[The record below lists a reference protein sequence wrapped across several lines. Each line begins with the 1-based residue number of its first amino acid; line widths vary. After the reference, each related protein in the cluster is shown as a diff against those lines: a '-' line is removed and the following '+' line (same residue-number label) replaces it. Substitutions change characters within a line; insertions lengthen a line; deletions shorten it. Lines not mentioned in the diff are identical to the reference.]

1 MKLTE
6 QQKERYIEAC
16 KSAICR
22 CLIPNVTKITLNLN
36 NVKRPTLKVFTRGAD
51 DKDEFHC
58 SNGWII
64 VKATRYIDY
73 IESIQLEIHN
83 KETGYMTTLNWNDT
97 NESSK
102 SIINLIAKSICDNTI
117 YPIRYYT

>member
-1 MKLTE
+1 MTKYLPYTMLDAYKDIFDTPLRWSSRSANYDDE
-6 QQKERYIEAC
+6 KVHER
-16 KSAICR
+16 
-22 CLIPNVTKITLNLN
+22 V
-36 NVKRPTLKVFTRGAD
+36 
-51 DKDEFHC
+51 EFHC

-64 VKATRYIDY
+64 IKATRYIDY

-83 KETGYMTTLNWNDT
+83 KETGYMSTLNWNDT

-102 SIINLIAKSICDNTI
+102 SIINLIAKSIRDNTI

>member
-1 MKLTE
+1 MKLVNNMTTSLPYTLLDVYKDIFDTPLQWSSRSANYDDE
-6 QQKERYIEAC
+6 KAHER
-16 KSAICR
+16 
-22 CLIPNVTKITLNLN
+22 V
-36 NVKRPTLKVFTRGAD
+36 
-51 DKDEFHC
+51 EFHC

-83 KETGYMTTLNWNDT
+83 KETGYLTTLNWNDT

-117 YPIRYYT
+117 YHIRYYT

>member
-1 MKLTE
+1 MKLVNNMTTSLPYTLLDVYKDIFDTPLQWSSRSANYGDE
-6 QQKERYIEAC
+6 KVHER
-16 KSAICR
+16 
-22 CLIPNVTKITLNLN
+22 V
-36 NVKRPTLKVFTRGAD
+36 
-51 DKDEFHC
+51 EFHC

-83 KETGYMTTLNWNDT
+83 KETGYMSTLNWTDT
-97 NESSK
+97 HESSK
-102 SIINLIAKSICDNTI
+102 SIINLIAKSIYDNII

>member
-1 MKLTE
+1 MVNNMTKYLPYTMLDAYKDIFDTPLHWSIRTANYDDE
-6 QQKERYIEAC
+6 KAHER
-16 KSAICR
+16 
-22 CLIPNVTKITLNLN
+22 V
-36 NVKRPTLKVFTRGAD
+36 
-51 DKDEFHC
+51 EFYC

-73 IESIQLEIHN
+73 IELIQIEIHN
-83 KETGYMTTLNWNDT
+83 KETGYMSTLNWTDT

-102 SIINLIAKSICDNTI
+102 TIINLIAKSICDNKI

>member
-1 MKLTE
+1 MKMVNNMTKYLPYTLLDAYKDIFDTPLRWSIRSANYDTE
-6 QQKERYIEAC
+6 KAHER
-16 KSAICR
+16 
-22 CLIPNVTKITLNLN
+22 V
-36 NVKRPTLKVFTRGAD
+36 
-51 DKDEFHC
+51 EFHC

-97 NESSK
+97 NKSSK
-102 SIINLIAKSICDNTI
+102 SIINLIAKSIRDNTI

>member
-1 MKLTE
+1 MKLVNNMTKYLPYTLLDVYKDIFDTPLRWSSRSANYDDE
-6 QQKERYIEAC
+6 KAHER
-16 KSAICR
+16 
-22 CLIPNVTKITLNLN
+22 V
-36 NVKRPTLKVFTRGAD
+36 
-51 DKDEFHC
+51 EFHC

-64 VKATRYIDY
+64 IKATRYIDY
-73 IESIQLEIHN
+73 IKSIQLEIHDR
-83 KETGYMTTLNWNDT
+83 ETGYMTTLNWNDT

>member
-1 MKLTE
+1 MKLVNNMTKYLPYTMLDAYKDIFDTPLRWSSRSANYDDE
-6 QQKERYIEAC
+6 KVHER
-16 KSAICR
+16 
-22 CLIPNVTKITLNLN
+22 V
-36 NVKRPTLKVFTRGAD
+36 
-51 DKDEFHC
+51 EFHC

-64 VKATRYIDY
+64 IKATRYIDY

-83 KETGYMTTLNWNDT
+83 KETGYMSTLNWNDT

-102 SIINLIAKSICDNTI
+102 SIINLIAKSIRDNTI

>member
-1 MKLTE
+1 MTKYLPYTMLDAYKDIFDTPLRWSIRSANYDDE
-6 QQKERYIEAC
+6 KAHER
-16 KSAICR
+16 
-22 CLIPNVTKITLNLN
+22 V
-36 NVKRPTLKVFTRGAD
+36 
-51 DKDEFHC
+51 EFHC

-64 VKATRYIDY
+64 IKATRYIDY

-102 SIINLIAKSICDNTI
+102 SIINLIAKSIRDNTI

>member
-1 MKLTE
+1 MTKYLPYTLLDVYKDIFDTPLRWSSRSANYDDE
-6 QQKERYIEAC
+6 KAHER
-16 KSAICR
+16 
-22 CLIPNVTKITLNLN
+22 V
-36 NVKRPTLKVFTRGAD
+36 
-51 DKDEFHC
+51 EFHC

-73 IESIQLEIHN
+73 IELIQLEIHD
-83 KETGYMTTLNWNDT
+83 KETGYMTTLNWTDT

-102 SIINLIAKSICDNTI
+102 SIVKLIAKSIRDNTI

>member
-1 MKLTE
+1 MKMVNNMTKYLPYTLLDAYKDIFDTPLRWSIRSANYDDE
-6 QQKERYIEAC
+6 KAHER
-16 KSAICR
+16 
-22 CLIPNVTKITLNLN
+22 V
-36 NVKRPTLKVFTRGAD
+36 
-51 DKDEFHC
+51 EFHC

-83 KETGYMTTLNWNDT
+83 KETGYMSTLNWNDT

-102 SIINLIAKSICDNTI
+102 SIINLIAKSIRNNTI
-117 YPIRYYT
+117 YNFNIIH

>member
-1 MKLTE
+1 MTNNMTTSLPYTILDVYKDIFDTPLRWSVRIANYDDE
-6 QQKERYIEAC
+6 KAYER
-16 KSAICR
+16 
-22 CLIPNVTKITLNLN
+22 V
-36 NVKRPTLKVFTRGAD
+36 
-51 DKDEFHC
+51 EFHC

-73 IESIQLEIHN
+73 IELIQLEIHN
-83 KETGYMTTLNWNDT
+83 KETGYMTTLNWTDT

-102 SIINLIAKSICDNTI
+102 SIIELIAKSIRDNTI

>member
-1 MKLTE
+1 MKTVNNMAKYLPYTLLDVYKDIFDTPLRWSVRTANYDDE
-6 QQKERYIEAC
+6 KAHER
-16 KSAICR
+16 
-22 CLIPNVTKITLNLN
+22 V
-36 NVKRPTLKVFTRGAD
+36 
-51 DKDEFHC
+51 EFHC

-83 KETGYMTTLNWNDT
+83 KETGYMSTLNWNDT

-117 YPIRYYT
+117 YPIRFST

>member
-1 MKLTE
+1 MAKCLPYTLLDVYKDIFDTPLRWSVRSANYDDE
-6 QQKERYIEAC
+6 KAHER
-16 KSAICR
+16 
-22 CLIPNVTKITLNLN
+22 V
-36 NVKRPTLKVFTRGAD
+36 
-51 DKDEFHC
+51 EFHC

-73 IESIQLEIHN
+73 IELIQLEIHN
-83 KETGYMTTLNWNDT
+83 KETGYMTTLNWTDT

-102 SIINLIAKSICDNTI
+102 SVITLIAKSICDNRI

>member
-1 MKLTE
+1 MKLVNNMTTSLPYTLLDVYKDIFDTPLRWSSRSANYDDE
-6 QQKERYIEAC
+6 KAHER
-16 KSAICR
+16 
-22 CLIPNVTKITLNLN
+22 V
-36 NVKRPTLKVFTRGAD
+36 
-51 DKDEFHC
+51 EFYC

-83 KETGYMTTLNWNDT
+83 KETGYLTTLNWTDT

-102 SIINLIAKSICDNTI
+102 SIIKLIVKSIRNNTI

>member
-1 MKLTE
+1 MKTVNNMAKYLPYTLLDVYKDIFDTPLRWSVRSANYDDE
-6 QQKERYIEAC
+6 KAHER
-16 KSAICR
+16 
-22 CLIPNVTKITLNLN
+22 V
-36 NVKRPTLKVFTRGAD
+36 
-51 DKDEFHC
+51 EFHC

-73 IESIQLEIHN
+73 IELIQLEIHN
-83 KETGYMTTLNWNDT
+83 KETGYMTTLNWTDT

-102 SIINLIAKSICDNTI
+102 SVIKLIAKSIHDNTI

>member
-1 MKLTE
+1 MKLVNNMTTSLPYTLLDVY
-6 QQKERYIEAC
+6 KDIFDTPLRWSSRSANYDDGKAHER
-16 KSAICR
+16 
-22 CLIPNVTKITLNLN
+22 V
-36 NVKRPTLKVFTRGAD
+36 
-51 DKDEFHC
+51 EFHC
-58 SNGWII
+58 STGWII
-64 VKATRYIDY
+64 VKSTRYIDY

-83 KETGYMTTLNWNDT
+83 KETGYMTTLNWTDT

>member
-1 MKLTE
+1 MKTVSNMNIALPYTLLDVYKDIFDTPLRWTSRSANYDNE
-6 QQKERYIEAC
+6 KAYER
-16 KSAICR
+16 
-22 CLIPNVTKITLNLN
+22 V
-36 NVKRPTLKVFTRGAD
+36 
-51 DKDEFHC
+51 EFHC

-73 IESIQLEIHN
+73 IELIQIEIHN
-83 KETGYMTTLNWNDT
+83 RETGYMSTLNWTDT

-117 YPIRYYT
+117 YNFNIIY